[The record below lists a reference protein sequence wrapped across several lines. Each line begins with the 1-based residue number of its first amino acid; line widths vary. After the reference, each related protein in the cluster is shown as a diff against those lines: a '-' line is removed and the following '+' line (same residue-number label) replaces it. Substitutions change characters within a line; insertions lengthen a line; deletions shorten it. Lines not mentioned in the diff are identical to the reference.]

1 MAAHGLDALL
11 VRNRADLCYLT
22 GMETCYMVAYHAAIV
37 PLKGEPIL
45 LASDFEMLNAL
56 VGAWCQDRVT
66 FAVTA
71 DPIAATCRT
80 LEERGFARGR
90 VGVEMGVLSA
100 TAFRAMSERLPEANF
115 VDMAD
120 AIIAVKLIKSPREI
134 DYLRQAGR

>member
-1 MAAHGLDALL
+1 MCAVRNLAFPVEEYKKRLDQVQAAMAAHGLDALL

-56 VGAWCQDRVT
+56 VGAWCEDRVT

-71 DPIAATCRT
+71 DPIVSPEGAEVTGGRPVSISYRT
-80 LEERGFARGR
+80 TPNAQMSARR
-90 VGVEMGVLSA
+90 S
-100 TAFRAMSERLPEANF
+100 TA
-115 VDMAD
+115 
-120 AIIAVKLIKSPREI
+120 
-134 DYLRQAGR
+134 